1 MKDIN
6 EDEHINK
13 RVITDLFAETICHKT
28 LFCVNLQFIYPS
40 KTFLVNEC
48 YVIKYCIIFFY
59 KVIFHLLIYCV
70 HVQHT

>member
-28 LFCVNLQFIYPS
+28 LFCVNLQLYIHQKHS
-40 KTFLVNEC
+40 WLMNAMLSN
-48 YVIKYCIIFFY
+48 IA
-59 KVIFHLLIYCV
+59 
-70 HVQHT
+70 